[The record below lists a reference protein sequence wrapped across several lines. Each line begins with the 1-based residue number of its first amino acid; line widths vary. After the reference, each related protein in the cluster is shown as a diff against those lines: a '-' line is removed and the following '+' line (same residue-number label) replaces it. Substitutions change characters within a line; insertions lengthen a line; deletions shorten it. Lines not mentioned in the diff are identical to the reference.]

1 MTSLT
6 LQLAKRLQ
14 REAAIVQL
22 KMGNLEIGICDY
34 PFPPQQD
41 VQIDRAR
48 FPFRCRLTAELDL
61 DLFQDAEQL
70 LWRKIALDLH
80 DRIEK
85 SRLMLRAYRSALVQR
100 RASDHRR
107 AINSPQGIDRPVQL
121 LLSIPQIGAKPD
133 VDFFAH
139 LRI

>member
-22 KMGNLEIGICDY
+22 KMGNLEIGICDH

-48 FPFRCRLTAELDL
+48 FPFRCRFTAELDL
-61 DLFQDAEQL
+61 DLFQDSEQL

-107 AINSPQGIDRPVQL
+107 AINSAEGLDRPVQL
-121 LLSIPQIGAKPD
+121 LLSIPQIGTKSD